1 MVVKDRLAEFKK
13 ARKNK
18 KSNQESDLDE
28 IEVLQ
33 KEIDNVKSD
42 IDQIES
48 NLELMKNLQ
57 TKILGSFYVNE
68 KDKND
73 LESLKSQNLLLA
85 KNVKKVLKNE
95 KLKLKENSSGYE
107 LKKNMIHGQIWRILT
122 CILKHQ
128 SFVFIR

>member
-33 KEIDNVKSD
+33 KEIENVKSD

-68 KDKND
+68 K
-73 LESLKSQNLLLA
+73 
-85 KNVKKVLKNE
+85 E
-95 KLKLKENSSGYE
+95 K
-107 LKKNMIHGQIWRILT
+107 
-122 CILKHQ
+122 
-128 SFVFIR
+128 

>member
-13 ARKNK
+13 ARKSK

-33 KEIDNVKSD
+33 KEIENVKSD

-57 TKILGSFYVNE
+57 IKILGSFYVNE

-95 KLKLKENSSGYE
+95 KLKLTENSSNYE
-107 LKKNMIHGQIWRILT
+107 LKKNMIHGQLT
-122 CILKHQ
+122 RFTQI
-128 SFVFIR
+128 